1 MKRYLDHADIVR
13 RYQAGEGIRAIARAH
28 SCGHSTVYH
37 VLHRAGARAGTDGRT
52 RDTPRDTRV
61 ARDRYLIRAGVMP

>member
-28 SCGHSTVYH
+28 RCGHSTVYH
-37 VLHRAGARAGTDGRT
+37 VLHHAGARAATDGRT
-52 RDTPRDTRV
+52 RNARDNGL

>member
-13 RYQAGEGIRAIARAH
+13 RYQAGERIHAIARAH
-28 SCGHSTVYH
+28 RCQHSAVQYI
-37 VLHRAGARAGTDGRT
+37 LRRAGVYGNVGEGRARGDQL
-52 RDTPRDTRV
+52 